1 MRNSDKKTIVLVED
15 ENVLANL
22 LEKKFTKANYNIKLA
37 KNGDAGL
44 KLIKTAKPDLVL
56 LDMALPTI
64 SGIQVLEKLREE
76 KILPELPVII
86 ISNSGQDVEIDK
98 AFKLGIKDY
107 LVKINFDP
115 DELLEKVGMA
125 LNTGVTKP
133 EGGSGEIAGR
143 VLVVE
148 DDIFLI
154 KLLGKKIASSNIE
167 CFYTKNI
174 AQARTILKE
183 NSIDAILLDIV
194 MPDGNGITFLRE
206 LKDDPRLKSIPV
218 IIISNLGQPE
228 EIELGMESGA
238 VEYLVKANTTPGEIV
253 EKVKKLL
260 SKRK

>member
-1 MRNSDKKTIVLVED
+1 MHTDKKTIVLIED
-15 ENVLANL
+15 ESVLANL
-22 LEKKFTKANYNIKLA
+22 LEKKFTNAGYDIKVA
-37 KNGDAGL
+37 KDGDTGL
-44 KLIKTAKPDLVL
+44 ELIRTSKPDLVL

-64 SGIQVLEKLREE
+64 SGIEVLERLSKD
-76 KILPELPVII
+76 KGLPELPVII
-86 ISNSGQDVEIDK
+86 ISNSGQQVELDK
-98 AFKLGIKDY
+98 AFELGVKDY

-115 DELLEKVGMA
+115 DELLDKVDMA

-133 EGGSGEIAGR
+133 EATGGHIVGR

-174 AQARTILKE
+174 AQAKNLLKE
-183 NSIDAILLDIV
+183 NPIDVILLDIV
-194 MPDGNGITFLRE
+194 MPDGNGITFLKE
-206 LKDDPRLKSIPV
+206 LKQDPKLKSIPV

-238 VEYLVKANTTPGEIV
+238 IEYLVKANTTPGEIV
-253 EKVKKLL
+253 EKVKKILA
-260 SKRK
+260 KGK